1 MIRSA
6 AALRNDYDGMVKLS
20 TEKQEPIYLTRN
32 GDGEMVF
39 LPIELW
45 EKRQAEPMWGIIAVP
60 YGNRVFVKKYGWN
73 FCQITEKR
81 CQTSVEIEKEL

>member
-1 MIRSA
+1 
-6 AALRNDYDGMVKLS
+6 
-20 TEKQEPIYLTRN
+20 
-32 GDGEMVF
+32 
-39 LPIELW
+39 
-45 EKRQAEPMWGIIAVP
+45 MWGIIAVP